1 MLLNRI
7 IKSLIH
13 KGDLTVT
20 DWNGK
25 TQRYGDGGLPKSHVK
40 FESAAA
46 ALKVALDPD
55 LHLGEVYTDGQL
67 TLKQGTVRDFIELL
81 MQNVGTGQTNH
92 PLHRVAYRARLA
104 LRRLYQYNPIGKA
117 ERNITHHY
125 DINGEIYDLFLDV
138 DRQYS
143 CAYYETEDATLEQA
157 QLAKKRHIAA
167 KLGIKPG
174 MKVLDIGSGWG
185 GLGLY
190 LAEYCGA
197 DVTGV
202 TLSHEQHALSNSRAA
217 ERGLA
222 NQARFLLQDYRELNQ
237 QFDRIVSVG
246 MFEHVG
252 VGHYGEFFKKTSSL
266 LKPDGSAL
274 LHSINRAD
282 GPGITGAWIQK
293 YIFPGGYVPALSEV
307 IPHMER
313 AKLYITDIEI
323 LRMHYARTLNE
334 WGKRFIANHGR
345 AKEIYDERFCR
356 MWDFYLAGSECSFL
370 YAEMNNFQ
378 IQFGKNQ
385 HVLPY
390 TRNYIEAEEERL
402 RKLEQGTNA
411 KKPAKA

>member
-1 MLLNRI
+1 MLLDRVV
-7 IKSLIH
+7 KTLIH

-25 TQRYGDGGLPKSHVK
+25 SIRYGDGTLPKAHVK
-40 FESAAA
+40 FQNRAA

-55 LHLGEVYTDGQL
+55 LHLGEVIMDGEL
-67 TLKQGTVRDFIELL
+67 TVEEGSIRDFILLL

-92 PLHRVAYRARLA
+92 PLHRVAYRARLL
-104 LRRLYQYNPIGKA
+104 LRRLYQHNPVGKA
-117 ERNITHHY
+117 EKNITHHY
-125 DINGEIYDLFLDV
+125 DINGEIYDLFLDK

-143 CAYYETEDATLEQA
+143 CAFYEHEDATLEEA

-185 GLGLY
+185 GMGLY
-190 LAEYCGA
+190 LAQHCGA

-202 TLSHEQHALSNSRAA
+202 TLSHEQHELSNKRAA
-217 ERGLA
+217 EMNLA
-222 NQARFLLQDYRELNQ
+222 PRARFLLKDYRALDE

-252 VGHYGEFFKKTSSL
+252 VGHYAEFFKKISTL
-266 LKPDGSAL
+266 LKSDGAAV

-293 YIFPGGYVPALSEV
+293 YIFPGGYVPSLSEV

-313 AKLYITDIEI
+313 EKLYITDIEI
-323 LRMHYARTLNE
+323 LRMHYARTLKE
-334 WGKRFIANHGR
+334 WGRRFTANRKRA
-345 AKEIYDERFCR
+345 AEIYDERFCR
-356 MWDFYLAGSECSFL
+356 MWDFYLAGSEGSFL

-378 IQFGKNQ
+378 IQFSKNQ
-385 HVLPY
+385 HALPY
-390 TRNYIEAEEERL
+390 TRTYIEAEEERL
-402 RKLEQGTNA
+402 RKLEQGATKKRNA
-411 KKPAKA
+411 D

>member
-7 IKSLIH
+7 VKTLIH
-13 KGDLTVT
+13 KGDLTIT

-25 TQRYGDGGLPKSHVK
+25 TTSYGDGTTPKSHVK
-40 FESAAA
+40 FESRAA

-55 LHLGEVYTDGQL
+55 LHLGEVVTDGEL
-67 TLKQGTVRDFIELL
+67 TILQGTIRDFVLLL
-81 MQNVGTGQTNH
+81 MQNVGVGQTNH
-92 PLHRVAYRARLA
+92 PLHRVAYRARLL
-104 LRRLYQYNPIGKA
+104 LRRLYQHNPVGKA
-117 ERNITHHY
+117 EKNITHHY
-125 DINGEIYDLFLDV
+125 DINGEIYDLFLDK

-143 CAYYETEDATLEQA
+143 CAYYENENATLEEA

-185 GLGLY
+185 GMGLY
-190 LAEYCGA
+190 LAQYCGA

-202 TLSHEQHALSNSRAA
+202 TLSHEQHELSNKRAA
-217 ERGLA
+217 EKGLSD
-222 NQARFLLQDYRELNQ
+222 QVRFLLQDYRALNQ
-237 QFDRIVSVG
+237 PFDRIVSVG

-252 VGHYGEFFKKTSSL
+252 VGHYAEFFKKISAL
-266 LKPDGSAL
+266 LKPDGAML

-293 YIFPGGYVPALSEV
+293 YIFPGGYVPSLSEV

-313 AKLYITDIEI
+313 TKLYITDIEI
-323 LRMHYARTLNE
+323 LRMHYARTLKE
-334 WGKRFIANHGR
+334 WGRRFTANHAR

-356 MWDFYLAGSECSFL
+356 MWDFYLAGSEGSFL

-378 IQFGKNQ
+378 IQFSKNQ
-385 HVLPY
+385 HALPY
-390 TRNYIEAEEERL
+390 SRVYIEVEEDRL
-402 RKLEQGTNA
+402 RKLEQGAPN
-411 KKPAKA
+411 KVKAN

>member
-1 MLLNRI
+1 MILDNI
-7 IKSLIH
+7 AKSLIR
-13 KGDLTVT
+13 KGDLTIT
-20 DWNGK
+20 DWKGVTK
-25 TQRYGDGGLPKSHVK
+25 RYGDGGLPKSHIK
-40 FESAAA
+40 FQSGAA
-46 ALKVALDPD
+46 ALKVAIDPD
-55 LHLGEVYTDGQL
+55 LYLGEVVTDGDL
-67 TLKQGTVRDFIELL
+67 TMEQGSIRDFIELL

-92 PLHRVAYRARLA
+92 PLHRLAYRARLL
-104 LRRLYQYNPIGKA
+104 LRRVHQYNPVGKA

-125 DINGEIYDLFLDV
+125 DINGEIYDLFLDK

-143 CAYYETEDATLEQA
+143 CAYYENENVTLEEA

-185 GLGLY
+185 GMGLY
-190 LAEYCGA
+190 LAEFCGA

-202 TLSHEQHALSNSRAA
+202 TLSHEQHELSNRRAN
-217 ERGLA
+217 EKGMSDRV
-222 NQARFLLQDYRELNQ
+222 RFLLQDYRKLDQ
-237 QFDRIVSVG
+237 SFDRIVSVG

-252 VGHYGEFFKKTSSL
+252 VGHYPEFFAKVSNL
-266 LKPDGSAL
+266 LKPDGNVL

-282 GPGITGAWIQK
+282 GPGITGAWINK
-293 YIFPGGYVPALSEV
+293 HIFPGGYIPALSEV

-323 LRMHYARTLNE
+323 LRMHYARTLAE
-334 WGKRFIANHGR
+334 WGRRFTANHAR

-378 IQFGKNQ
+378 IQFAKHQ
-385 HVLPY
+385 HVMPF
-390 TRNYIEAEEERL
+390 TRTYIEAEEARL
-402 RKLEQGTNA
+402 RLLEKRANL
-411 KKPAKA
+411 

>member
-1 MLLNRI
+1 MLLNYV

-25 TQRYGDGGLPKSHVK
+25 TIRYGDGTTPKSHVK
-40 FESAAA
+40 FNSASA

-55 LHLGEVYTDGQL
+55 LHLGEVVTDGEL
-67 TLKQGTVRDFIELL
+67 TMEQGSIRDFVLLL
-81 MQNVGTGQTNH
+81 MQNVGVGQTNH
-92 PLHRVAYRARLA
+92 PLHRVAYRARLL
-104 LRRLYQYNPIGKA
+104 LRRIYQHNPVGKA
-117 ERNITHHY
+117 EKNITHHY
-125 DINGEIYDLFLDV
+125 DINGEIYDLFLDK

-143 CAYYETEDATLEQA
+143 CAYYEDENATLEEA

-185 GLGLY
+185 GMGLY
-190 LAEYCGA
+190 LAQYCGA

-202 TLSHEQHALSNSRAA
+202 TLSHEQHELSNKRAA
-217 ERGLA
+217 ELGLG
-222 NQARFLLQDYRELNQ
+222 NQVRFLLQDYRALNE

-252 VGHYGEFFKKTSSL
+252 VGHYAEFFKKISAL
-266 LKPDGSAL
+266 LKPDGAML

-293 YIFPGGYVPALSEV
+293 YIFPGGYVPSLSEV

-313 AKLYITDIEI
+313 AKLYIADIEI
-323 LRMHYARTLNE
+323 LRMHYARTLKE
-334 WGKRFIANHGR
+334 WGRRFTANHAR

-356 MWDFYLAGSECSFL
+356 MWDFYLAGSEGSFL

-378 IQFGKNQ
+378 IQFSQNQ
-385 HVLPY
+385 HALPY
-390 TRNYIEAEEERL
+390 TRGYIEAEENRL
-402 RKLEQGTNA
+402 RQLEQGAPN
-411 KKPAKA
+411 KVKAN

>member
-1 MLLNRI
+1 MILDRV
-7 IKSLIH
+7 IKTLIH

-25 TQRYGDGGLPKSHVK
+25 TKRYGDGTLPKSHVK
-40 FESAAA
+40 FQSRAA

-55 LHLGEVYTDGQL
+55 LHLGEVITDGEL
-67 TLKQGTVRDFIELL
+67 TVEQGSIRDFIMLL

-92 PLHRVAYRARLA
+92 PLHRVAYRARLL
-104 LRRLYQYNPIGKA
+104 LRRVYQHNPVGKA
-117 ERNITHHY
+117 EKNITHHY
-125 DINGEIYDLFLDV
+125 DINGEIYDLFLDK

-143 CAYYETEDATLEQA
+143 CAFYENEDASLEEA
-157 QLAKKRHIAA
+157 QIAKKRHLAA

-185 GLGLY
+185 GMALY
-190 LAEYCGA
+190 LSQYCGA

-202 TLSHEQHALSNSRAA
+202 TLSHEQHELSNKRAA
-217 ERGLA
+217 EMGLA
-222 NQARFLLQDYRELNQ
+222 SQARFLLKDYRALDE

-252 VGHYGEFFKKTSSL
+252 VGHYAEFFKKVATL
-266 LKPDGSAL
+266 LKPDGAAV

-293 YIFPGGYVPALSEV
+293 YIFPGGYVPSLSEV

-313 AKLYITDIEI
+313 EKLYITDIEI
-323 LRMHYARTLNE
+323 LRMHYARTLKE
-334 WGKRFIANHGR
+334 WGRRFTSNHKRA
-345 AKEIYDERFCR
+345 AEIYDERFCR
-356 MWDFYLAGSECSFL
+356 MWDFYLAGSEGSFL

-378 IQFGKNQ
+378 IQFSKNQ
-385 HVLPY
+385 HALPY

-402 RKLEQGTNA
+402 RELENGPVKKINA
-411 KKPAKA
+411 N

>member
-1 MLLNRI
+1 MLLDRV

-20 DWNGK
+20 DWNGV
-25 TQRYGDGGLPKSHVK
+25 TRVYGDGSTPKSHVK

-55 LHLGEVYTDGQL
+55 LHLGEVVTDGEL
-67 TLKQGTVRDFIELL
+67 TIQNGSIRDFVELL

-92 PLHRVAYRARLA
+92 PLHRVAYRMRLL
-104 LRRLYQYNPIGKA
+104 LRRVYQHNPVGKA
-117 ERNITHHY
+117 EKNITHHY
-125 DINGEIYDLFLDV
+125 DINGEIYDLFLDK

-143 CAYYETEDATLEQA
+143 CAYFGQENATLEEA

-167 KLGIKPG
+167 KLNIKPG
-174 MKVLDIGSGWG
+174 MRVLDIGSGWG
-185 GLGLY
+185 GMGLY
-190 LAEYCGA
+190 LAQYCGA

-202 TLSHEQHALSNSRAA
+202 TLSHEQHELSNQRAN
-217 ERGLA
+217 EQGLG
-222 NQARFLLQDYRELNQ
+222 NQVRFLLSDYRQLNE

-252 VGHYGEFFKKTSSL
+252 VGHYAEFFKKVSGL
-266 LKPDGSAL
+266 LRDDGSAL

-293 YIFPGGYVPALSEV
+293 YIFPGGYVPSLSEV
-307 IPHMER
+307 IPHMEK

-334 WGKRFIANHGR
+334 WGKRFTANHKR
-345 AKEIYDERFCR
+345 AAEIYDERFCR

-378 IQFGKNQ
+378 IQFSKNQ
-385 HVLPY
+385 HALPY
-390 TRNYIEAEEERL
+390 TRAYIEDVE
-402 RKLEQGTNA
+402 KLL
-411 KKPAKA
+411 AKADTKPKLKIGGK